1 MLRTIVAGIWISP
14 LGLSSLCV
22 CQVAVTTHHN
32 NTSRTGQNLSETVLN
47 TSNVL
52 SSRQKC

>member
-1 MLRTIVAGIWISP
+1 MLRTIVAGIWISL

-22 CQVAVTTHHN
+22 CQVAVTTDHN
-32 NTSRTGQNLSETVLN
+32 NTSRTSQNLSETVLN